1 MRILVVEDER
11 KVADF
16 VSRGLSEAGHAVDVE
31 YDGLQGLR
39 RAGSESYDLII
50 LDVMLPGMDGFDIL
64 EQLRS
69 EGCPSRVLLLTA
81 LEQTQDKIRGLNL
94 GADDYL
100 TKPFDFEELIARIN
114 ALLRRGVQVQ
124 HDRYEVGD
132 LALDIRTQ
140 VVTRGGRRIE
150 LTHREFMLLRYL
162 FENRDQ
168 VITRTMIA
176 RQVWNLGYE
185 TGTNVIDVYINYLR
199 RKIDDGFDR
208 KLIQTVR
215 GQGYRFGDPS

>member
-1 MRILVVEDER
+1 MRILIIEDER

-16 VSRGLSEAGHAVDVE
+16 VSRGLSEAGHAVHVV
-31 YDGLQGLR
+31 YDGPKGLE
-39 RAGSESYDLII
+39 RARADNYDLLI
-50 LDVMLPGMDGFDIL
+50 LDVMLPGMDGFEIL

-69 EGCPSRVLLLTA
+69 EGSPSRILLLTA

-100 TKPFDFEELIARIN
+100 TKPFDFEELIARVN
-114 ALLRRGVQVQ
+114 ALLRRGNQVQ
-124 HDRYEVGD
+124 QDRYEVAD
-132 LALDIRTQ
+132 LTLDIRTQ
-140 VVTRGGRRIE
+140 VVIRADRRID

-162 FENRDQ
+162 FEHRDQ
-168 VITRTMIA
+168 VISRAMIG

-199 RKIDDGFDR
+199 RKIDDGFEH

-215 GQGYRFGDPS
+215 GQGYRFGDAP